1 MKSETPH
8 PVCEEQTFNFLFQ
21 KHASELY
28 DFLYYKYGV
37 QNSPKD
43 MVQEAFAKLWKNCKK
58 VPLEKVRS
66 YLFTV
71 ASNQTLNAI
80 ARQKTV
86 LNYQNDAVRGKSYE
100 TPEYVLEEK
109 QYMEKLKKAL
119 ESLSDDQRVTFMLN
133 RIEGKKHKEIAE
145 MLGISRKA
153 VEKRIYT
160 ALAKLKAQLKEI
172 K

>member
-8 PVCEEQTFNFLFQ
+8 PVCEEQTFNYLFQ
-21 KHASELY
+21 KHATELY
-28 DFLYYKYGV
+28 DFLYYKYGMH
-37 QNSPKD
+37 NNPKD
-43 MVQEAFAKLWKNCKK
+43 MVQEAFSKLWRNCKK

-71 ASNQTLNAI
+71 ANNQTLNAI

-86 LNYQNDAVRGKSYE
+86 LNYQSEATRGTAFE

-109 QYMEKLKKAL
+109 EYMERLKKAL

-133 RIEGKKHKEIAE
+133 RVEGKKHQEIAE
-145 MLGISRKA
+145 ILGISRKA

-160 ALAKLKAQLKEI
+160 ALAKLKSQLKEI